1 MNNEIVTSVFFF
13 TLVSATVTE
22 LFAHGQFAHDLKVKF
37 GFLFFFVGE
46 QSCLPPLHRLLYPL

>member
-1 MNNEIVTSVFFF
+1 MNNEIGTSVFFF

-22 LFAHGQFAHDLKVKF
+22 LFAHDLKVKF